1 MPKRKKTKTKKW
13 CADCGWELDKFE
25 KENPSMHKDN
35 PNDVRLAKDYCE
47 EHTITY
53 GSDCEPI
60 WCGECGH
67 LKIYQVTL
75 TDRSKNKDRI

>member
-1 MPKRKKTKTKKW
+1 
-13 CADCGWELDKFE
+13 
-25 KENPSMHKDN
+25 MHKDN
-35 PNDVRLAKDYCE
+35 TNDVRLAKQYCE

-60 WCGECGH
+60 WCEECGH

-75 TDRSKNKDRI
+75 TERSKNKDRI